1 MEITNTMNASYKTA
15 IKFKDLYI
23 PVKMLKVSHDN
34 SIELNQ
40 LCKDSKERVR
50 YRKYCPS
57 CDKEITN
64 EDIVKGYPYAE
75 GKYVIL
81 EQSDIDSIT
90 TDSDRNLTIQYFCK
104 SKEISYLLIDKSY
117 YLIPEMESEKD
128 YQLFRCAMTSS
139 RVVGI
144 AEIVLGTKQELVALF
159 ANKDCIIA
167 TILFYENEINELPIM
182 FKHKVN
188 KDKLDILK
196 SDIADCT
203 KEFDWSGHY
212 DKYQLKLRKLILDKI
227 PKN

>member
-1 MEITNTMNASYKTA
+1 MNSSYKTA

-23 PVKMLKVSHDN
+23 PVKMLKVYTNS

-57 CDKEITN
+57 CDKEIHS
-64 EDIVKGYPYAE
+64 EDIVKGY
-75 GKYVIL
+75 KYNEHDFVVL
-81 EQSDIDSIT
+81 TDEDLQSIT
-90 TDSDRNLTIQYFCK
+90 TDEDKTLTIQYFCK
-104 SKEISYLLIDKSY
+104 SKEISDLLIDKSY
-117 YLIPEMESEKD
+117 YLIPEMEAEEE
-128 YQLFRCAMTSS
+128 YQLLRKAMTAN

-144 AEIVLGTKQELVALF
+144 SEIVLGTKQELIALF

-182 FKHKVN
+182 FKHKVD
-188 KDKLDILK
+188 KDKLDTLK
-196 SDIADCT
+196 ADIAENI
-203 KEFDWSGHY
+203 KEFNWESHY

-227 PKN
+227 PK

>member
-1 MEITNTMNASYKTA
+1 MNASYKTA
-15 IKFKDLYI
+15 IQFSNLYI
-23 PVKMLKVSHDN
+23 SVKMLKVSHDS

-64 EDIVKGYPYAE
+64 EDIVKGY
-75 GKYVIL
+75 KYNEHDFVIL
-81 EQSDIDSIT
+81 TDEDLQSIT
-90 TDSDRNLTIQYFCK
+90 TDSDKVLKIQHFCK
-104 SKEISYLLIDKSY
+104 SREISDLLIDNSY
-117 YLIPEMESEKD
+117 YLIPEMDGEEQYNLLRK
-128 YQLFRCAMTSS
+128 AMISN

-182 FKHKVN
+182 FKHKTK
-188 KDKLDILK
+188 KDELDNLK
-196 SDIADCT
+196 VAISECT
-203 KEFDWSGHY
+203 HEFDWSSHF
-212 DKYQLKLRKLILDKI
+212 DRYQLKLRELIMSKI
-227 PKN
+227 PK

>member
-1 MEITNTMNASYKTA
+1 MNTSYKTA
-15 IKFKDLYI
+15 IKFKNLYI
-23 PVKMLKVSHDN
+23 PVKMLKVSHDS

-64 EDIVKGYPYAE
+64 EDIVKGYSYAE

-90 TDSDRNLTIQYFCK
+90 TNEDKTLTIEYFCK
-104 SKEISYLLIDKSY
+104 PKEISDLLIDKSY
-117 YLIPEMESEKD
+117 YLIPEMDAEKD
-128 YQLFRCAMTSS
+128 YQLLRRAMTAN

-159 ANKDCIIA
+159 ANKECIIA
-167 TILFYENEINELPIM
+167 TILFYENEVNELPVM
-182 FKHKVN
+182 FKHKVD
-188 KDKLDILK
+188 KDRLDALK

-203 KEFDWSGHY
+203 KEFDWSNHF
-212 DKYQLKLRKLILDKI
+212 DKYQLKLRQLILDKI
-227 PKN
+227 PKK

>member
-1 MEITNTMNASYKTA
+1 MNASYKTA

-23 PVKMLKVSHDN
+23 PVKMLKVSHN
-34 SIELNQ
+34 SSIELNQ

-64 EDIVKGYPYAE
+64 EDIVKGYSYAE
-75 GKYVIL
+75 GKYVVL

-90 TDSDRNLTIQYFCK
+90 TDEYKTLTIEYFCK
-104 SKEISYLLIDKSY
+104 SKEISSLLFDKSY

-128 YQLFRCAMTSS
+128 YQLLRRTMTAN

-144 AEIVLGTKQELVALF
+144 AEIVLGIKQELVVLF
-159 ANKDCIIA
+159 ANKNCIIA
-167 TILFYENEINELPIM
+167 TILFYENEINELPMM

-188 KDKLDILK
+188 KDKLDSLK
-196 SDIADCT
+196 SDIADNT
-203 KEFDWSGHY
+203 KEFDWSSHY

-227 PKN
+227 PKE